1 MIELSIP
8 DPSLVV
14 LMGAAGAGKSTFAA
28 RHFDPSEVLSAD
40 AYRARISGDPAN
52 QAVTRAAFGMLH
64 RDLGRRLQAQQLS
77 VVDATNL
84 GRAARRVLLR
94 LAAAGGVPAVAVVF
108 DLPANVILAR
118 NAARTTRIVDEA
130 VVRQHLA
137 QVRAM
142 IDGPLADLDA
152 EGFSL
157 VAIVRDPGELDGLTV
172 VRRRSG
178 VTPEE
183 RVGRRAAQG
192 RSEAHQP
199 T

>member
-28 RHFDPSEVLSAD
+28 RHFDPSEVLSSD

-94 LAAAGGVPAVAVVF
+94 LAAAGGVPAVAIVF
-108 DLPANVILAR
+108 DLPVDVILAR
-118 NAARTTRIVDEA
+118 NAARAARVVDEA

-142 IDGPLADLDA
+142 IDGPETDLR
-152 EGFSL
+152 EGGFSL
-157 VAIVRDPGELDGLTV
+157 VAIVRDPEELDGLTV
-172 VRRRSG
+172 IRR
-178 VTPEE
+178 
-183 RVGRRAAQG
+183 
-192 RSEAHQP
+192 
-199 T
+199 